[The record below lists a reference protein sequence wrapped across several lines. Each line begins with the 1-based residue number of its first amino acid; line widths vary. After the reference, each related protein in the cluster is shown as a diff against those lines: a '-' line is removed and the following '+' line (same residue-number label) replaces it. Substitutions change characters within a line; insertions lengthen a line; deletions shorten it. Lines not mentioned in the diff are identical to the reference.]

1 MAKEKLDFMFPREA
15 GERGRLEYLQTL
27 DTLVEEVKSN
37 IHSLMSP
44 AEWREYVSH
53 KHDQDTDKIRKEDLQ
68 TVKRKHDAHDAHPA

>member
-1 MAKEKLDFMFPREA
+1 MAREKLEFMFPREA

-53 KHDQDTDKIRKEDLQ
+53 KHDQDADKIRKEDLQ
-68 TVKRKHDAHDAHPA
+68 LIKRKHEPSNAQSS

>member
-15 GERGRLEYLQTL
+15 GERGRLGYLQTL

-44 AEWREYVSH
+44 SEWREYVAH
-53 KHDQDTDKIRKEDLQ
+53 KHDQDSDKIRKEDLQ
-68 TVKRKHDAHDAHPA
+68 LIKRKHEPSNAQSS